1 MIVKGWTLFLLI
13 GLLMNTWPPV
23 SSVSKYDWLGEPEEK
38 LDRENDGE
46 ASKSGEDEVIIK
58 VDKEAAKSMDPPGS
72 SFDSLS
78 DDTKPGDN
86 SLDAFSQPKG
96 EDEEEDEE
104 NDDCDESC
112 DEFDSPY
119 KDWIV
124 GPRVIIWILIF
135 AGPSIIMPVA
145 CLLDRKFGN
154 RIEYGQK
161 EKAVFGNL

>member
-1 MIVKGWTLFLLI
+1 MIVKEWTLLVLI
-13 GLLMNTWPPV
+13 GLLMNTAD
-23 SSVSKYDWLGEPEEK
+23 SYVSKYDWLVEPEEK
-38 LDRENDGE
+38 LDRKNEGE
-46 ASKSGEDEVIIK
+46 VPKSGEDEVVIMEN
-58 VDKEAAKSMDPPGS
+58 DQEAAKSMDPSGS

-78 DDTKPGDN
+78 DDTKT
-86 SLDAFSQPKG
+86 DASSQPKG
-96 EDEEEDEE
+96 EEDEEEEDYDE
-104 NDDCDESC
+104 DCDENC
-112 DEFDSPY
+112 NEFDSPY

-161 EKAVFGNL
+161 EKAVLDNMC